1 VSFSLLFG
9 LGAPSVSQRVEA
21 RPCETDWVHTYR
33 ELFGVAEFRG
43 LFIAQCLTVAAS
55 SVSNLALGTI
65 TYAGTGS
72 ALLTSLA
79 LFGGPL
85 IRLVASWFLVSL
97 SDLLRPRTALLLVA
111 VVSAATSGLQAIPTL
126 PWWARVIL
134 LAIPWLVMAAT
145 GGSMLGL
152 VSDILPGGSYVFGRA
167 TLNIAVGVMQI
178 AGYGFGGVLLLALS
192 TSGLFV
198 VAACASAVGA
208 VVVLIAVRD
217 HPPRATTPNLF
228 LRSHR
233 VNSELVGSRVIRP
246 VLFALWIP
254 NGLIVGCES
263 LFIPYAGASAGLL
276 FAAAAAGML
285 VGDVSVGRFIPVS
298 VRLRLVE
305 PLRILLAAPYLL
317 FLLHPPLAAALAIGF
332 VASIG
337 YAASL
342 PLQERLITH
351 TADDI
356 RGQVLGL
363 NVTGLLGMQGIGA
376 ALAGTLAQLL
386 HLRGPAVGLAIG
398 IMAILSLA
406 VTFALIPGLRR
417 SKPEPVVA
425 EKHPGSVPE
434 A

>member
-1 VSFSLLFG
+1 V
-9 LGAPSVSQRVEA
+9 R
-21 RPCETDWVHTYR
+21 TYR
-33 ELFGVAEFRG
+33 QLFAMPEFRA
-43 LFIAQCLTVAAS
+43 LFIAQCLSMAAS

-85 IRLVASWFLVSL
+85 LRLVASWFLASL
-97 SDLLRPRTALLLVA
+97 SDLMRPRTALLLVA
-111 VVSAATSGLQAIPTL
+111 SVAAVCSGLQAIPTM
-126 PWWARVIL
+126 PWWGRLIL
-134 LAIPWLVMAAT
+134 LAIPWLTMSAT
-145 GGSMLGL
+145 GGSMLAL
-152 VSDILPGGSYVFGRA
+152 ISDILPEGSFVFGRA

-178 AGYGFGGVLLLALS
+178 AGYGLGGILLLALS
-192 TSGLFV
+192 TTGLFI
-198 VAACASAVGA
+198 VAAVTSACG
-208 VVVLIAVRD
+208 VVVILAGIRD
-217 HPPRATTPNLF
+217 HPPRATTTNLF

-233 VNSELVGSRVIRP
+233 GNTELLGSRVLRP

-254 NGLIVGCES
+254 NGLVVGCES

-276 FAAAAAGML
+276 YAVTAAGML
-285 VGDVSVGRFIPVS
+285 LGDVTIGRF
-298 VRLRLVE
+298 VRENLRAKLVE

-317 FLLHPPLAAALAIGF
+317 FLLHPPLLGALAIGF

-342 PLQERLITH
+342 PLQERLVTR
-351 TADDI
+351 TAADV

-363 NVTGLLGMQGIGA
+363 NTAGLLGMQGIGA
-376 ALAGTLAQLL
+376 ALAGSLAQLL
-386 HLRGPAVGLAIG
+386 GVHGRAVGTAIG

-417 SKPEPVVA
+417 SRPD
-425 EKHPGSVPE
+425 SLQLDE
-434 A
+434 ATA

>member
-1 VSFSLLFG
+1 M
-9 LGAPSVSQRVEA
+9 R
-21 RPCETDWVHTYR
+21 TYR
-33 ELFGVAEFRG
+33 ELFGIAEFRG

-55 SVSNLALGTI
+55 SVSNLALGTL

-111 VVSAATSGLQAIPTL
+111 IVSATSSGLQAIPVL

-134 LAIPWLVMAAT
+134 LALPWLTMAAT

-152 VSDILPGGSYVFGRA
+152 VSDILPDDSYIFGRA

-178 AGYGFGGVLLLALS
+178 AGYGFGGLLLLALS
-192 TSGLFV
+192 TTGLFI
-198 VAACASAVGA
+198 VAASASAVGA

-217 HPPRATTPNLF
+217 HPPRATTSNPF

-233 VNSELVGSRVIRP
+233 VNSQLLGSRLLRP
-246 VLFALWIP
+246 VFFALWIP

-276 FAAAAAGML
+276 FAATAAGML
-285 VGDVSVGRFIPVS
+285 LGDVSIGRF
-298 VRLRLVE
+298 VRHSTRIRLVE

-317 FLLHPPLAAALAIGF
+317 FLLHPALPAALVIGF

-351 TADDI
+351 TSNDI

-363 NVTGLLGMQGIGA
+363 NATGLLGMQGVGA
-376 ALAGTLAQLL
+376 ALAGSLTQVLGF
-386 HLRGPAVGLAIG
+386 RGAAVGTAMGILAI
-398 IMAILSLA
+398 ASL
-406 VTFALIPGLRR
+406 VVIFLLIPGLRR
-417 SKPEPVVA
+417 SRPPLAATPEPV
-425 EKHPGSVPE
+425 GSVEPDSV
-434 A
+434 